1 MAQFHEDP
9 ALLTKEKLRSEL
21 LANSVPLPSADCK
34 KDVYV
39 QLYLKNLTAL
49 NKKSIS
55 APAPDTFSSDE
66 EAMTAPPV
74 TSSSRSG
81 KKATRKTDR
90 VRAEENDISGLT
102 DEELKLQLLKYGV
115 HSGPIVAST
124 RKLYEKKLQ
133 QLLEQPPVETSLP
146 EPETTIPEAV
156 TIKADGNQNGN
167 THSAEEDQYSDKEEV
182 DPVPEPVPVVTKL
195 IRSRGKTPVTTRTSS
210 RQRPKVKTAQAQKK
224 NTVSITIESH
234 QALIY
239 GAQSHLLCSVI
250 AEFSSFQQQVEETAT
265 VHEDSSVDGGDIL
278 KEIFPNE
285 PATPT
290 GITATC
296 RRPIHGAA
304 GRPVK
309 PLNLWSKEPLLLQ
322 NTYTVTKSS
331 VTDVRSRA
339 SATRPKPRR
348 WFAFWLKL
356 LVFITLAASLYYAFQ
371 SVTTDQIN
379 ACQLYVQDNVI
390 TPIVNYISSESPA
403 EGDDGK

>member
-210 RQRPKVKTAQAQKK
+210 RQRPK
-224 NTVSITIESH
+224 
-234 QALIY
+234 
-239 GAQSHLLCSVI
+239 
-250 AEFSSFQQQVEETAT
+250 QQVEETAT